1 MPESSKDPMKVISR
15 REIKDALLELGNL
28 EKDGFYSIPK
38 ITWWFLTFEDL
49 AQYCREN
56 WRNDSC
62 FGDLPC
68 SCVLNSPE
76 YRFKHVCDS
85 LMEVIELHE
94 YESYFEKE
102 LAQLEIVRDDY
113 PALIQWLKKNEKL
126 GKDTFLLFWIDWW
139 DEDNRFINP
148 QASGWEGHNLKFR
161 PEEWKNSI
169 QFCEAFNEL
178 YLSSDVCTD

>member
-1 MPESSKDPMKVISR
+1 MSSKDLKQIYR
-15 REIKDALLELGNL
+15 REIKDALLELENS
-28 EKDGFYSIPK
+28 EKDGFYNVPR
-38 ITWWFLTFEDL
+38 ITWWTLTFEDL

-56 WRNDSC
+56 WLDGSC

-76 YRFKHVCDS
+76 NKFRDLHDD
-85 LMEVIELHE
+85 LNEAIELHE

-102 LAQLEIVRDDY
+102 LAELEIVRDDY
-113 PALIQWLKKNEKL
+113 PALLQWLKKNEKL
-126 GKDTFLLFWIDWW
+126 GADTFLLFWIDWL

-148 QASGWEGHNLKFR
+148 QVSGWEGRDLKFR

-178 YLSSDVCTD
+178 YWNSDACMN